1 MKKKYSVFNQYSYM
15 YRHLW
20 EYSPKLVLH
29 TILEI
34 ITNSLLP
41 LTSALLPAMIVG
53 LLENQCDVKTLCL
66 VCLAAFGSVGLL
78 HATAAQWH
86 ELKIIYYL

>member
-20 EYSPKLVLH
+20 NYSPKLVLH

-34 ITNSLLP
+34 ITNGLLP

-53 LLENQCDVKTLCL
+53 LLENQCDLSLYCIP
-66 VCLAAFGSVGLL
+66 S
-78 HATAAQWH
+78 AQPH
-86 ELKIIYYL
+86 QR